1 MTKSLEDYIEVVYVL
16 IHEKNRARVRDI
28 ATMLKVKM
36 PSVVKGISELKKL
49 ELVTQEPYGDVELTA
64 KGRRIATMILNRHNK
79 IREFLMLIGVSKR
92 VADKDACQME
102 HILSVETM
110 DRIRDLSGR
119 QKSQKRRRERNHD
132 LVFGWNSFSDC
143 WILHLR

>member
-28 ATMLKVKM
+28 ASTLKVKM

-79 IREFLMLIGVSKR
+79 IREFLMLLGVSKR
-92 VADKDACQME
+92 IADKDACQME

-110 DRIRDLSGR
+110 DRIRD
-119 QKSQKRRRERNHD
+119 
-132 LVFGWNSFSDC
+132 F
-143 WILHLR
+143 LRKAKESKEAAEEQS

>member
-28 ATMLKVKM
+28 ASTLKVKM

-64 KGRRIATMILNRHNK
+64 KGRRIATIILNRHNK
-79 IREFLMLIGVSKR
+79 IRDFLMLLGVSRR
-92 VADKDACQME
+92 VADC
-102 HILSVETM
+102 
-110 DRIRDLSGR
+110 IRSYLR
-119 QKSQKRRRERNHD
+119 KSKESAADGSEKTDGEN
-132 LVFGWNSFSDC
+132 
-143 WILHLR
+143 

>member
-1 MTKSLEDYIEVVYVL
+1 MTKPLEDYIEVVYVL

-28 ATMLKVKM
+28 ASTLKVKM

-64 KGRRIATMILNRHNK
+64 KGRRIATIILNRHNK
-79 IREFLMLIGVSKR
+79 IRDFLMLLGVSRR

-102 HILSVETM
+102 HIISAETF
-110 DRIRDLSGR
+110 DCIRSYLR
-119 QKSQKRRRERNHD
+119 KSKENAAD
-132 LVFGWNSFSDC
+132 GSEKTDGEN
-143 WILHLR
+143 

>member
-49 ELVTQEPYGDVELTA
+49 ELVIQEPYGDVELTA

-110 DRIRDLSGR
+110 DRIRDFIRKAKESKEAAEE
-119 QKSQKRRRERNHD
+119 QS
-132 LVFGWNSFSDC
+132 
-143 WILHLR
+143 

>member
-28 ATMLKVKM
+28 ATSLKVKM

-49 ELVTQEPYGDVELTA
+49 GLVTQEPYGDVELTA

-79 IREFLMLIGVSKR
+79 IREFLILIGVSEKI
-92 VADKDACQME
+92 ADKDACQME
-102 HILSVETM
+102 HIISAETL
-110 DRIRDLSGR
+110 DRIRD
-119 QKSQKRRRERNHD
+119 
-132 LVFGWNSFSDC
+132 F
-143 WILHLR
+143 LRKAKKEAEAKTPEKAKA

>member
-28 ATMLKVKM
+28 ATALKVMM

-79 IREFLMLIGVSKR
+79 IREFLMLLGVSKR
-92 VADKDACQME
+92 IADKDACQME

-110 DRIRDLSGR
+110 DRIRD
-119 QKSQKRRRERNHD
+119 
-132 LVFGWNSFSDC
+132 F
-143 WILHLR
+143 LRKAKESKEAAEEQS

>member
-28 ATMLKVKM
+28 ATTLKVKM

-79 IREFLMLIGVSKR
+79 IREFLMLLGVSKR
-92 VADKDACQME
+92 IADKDACQME

-110 DRIRDLSGR
+110 DRIRD
-119 QKSQKRRRERNHD
+119 
-132 LVFGWNSFSDC
+132 FS
-143 WILHLR
+143 RKAKESKEAAEEQS

>member
-28 ATMLKVKM
+28 ASTLKVKM

-110 DRIRDLSGR
+110 DRIRDFIRKAKESKEAAEE
-119 QKSQKRRRERNHD
+119 QS
-132 LVFGWNSFSDC
+132 
-143 WILHLR
+143 

>member
-28 ATMLKVKM
+28 ASTLKVKM

-64 KGRRIATMILNRHNK
+64 KGRRIATIILNRHNK
-79 IREFLMLIGVSKR
+79 IRDFLMLLGVSRR

-102 HILSVETM
+102 HIISAETF
-110 DRIRDLSGR
+110 DCIRSYLR
-119 QKSQKRRRERNHD
+119 KSKENAAD
-132 LVFGWNSFSDC
+132 GSEKTDGEN
-143 WILHLR
+143 

>member
-28 ATMLKVKM
+28 ATTLKVKM
-36 PSVVKGISELKKL
+36 PNVVKGISELKKL

-79 IREFLMLIGVSKR
+79 IREFLMLLGVSKR
-92 VADKDACQME
+92 IADKDACQME

-110 DRIRDLSGR
+110 DRIRDFLKKAKESKEAAEE
-119 QKSQKRRRERNHD
+119 QS
-132 LVFGWNSFSDC
+132 
-143 WILHLR
+143 

>member
-28 ATMLKVKM
+28 ATTLKVKM

-49 ELVTQEPYGDVELTA
+49 GLVSQEPYGDVELTA

-79 IREFLMLIGVSKR
+79 IREFLILIGVSER
-92 VADKDACQME
+92 IADKDACQME
-102 HILSVETM
+102 HIISAETL
-110 DRIRDLSGR
+110 DRIRDFLRKSKKDTKEAPSGE
-119 QKSQKRRRERNHD
+119 KT
-132 LVFGWNSFSDC
+132 
-143 WILHLR
+143 

>member
-28 ATMLKVKM
+28 ATTLKVKM

-79 IREFLMLIGVSKR
+79 IREFLMLLGVSR
-92 VADKDACQME
+92 RIADKDACQME

-110 DRIRDLSGR
+110 DRIRD
-119 QKSQKRRRERNHD
+119 
-132 LVFGWNSFSDC
+132 F
-143 WILHLR
+143 LRKANESKAAAGDQV